1 VRQLGCSLRRTC
13 YASVIHKSKMK
24 AIKEAWYGKE
34 RLSLVF
40 WGYYVLGG
48 LGIGVLLGTTLGLS
62 AVYGV
67 QYLGIIFGIL
77 IFPYFIWS
85 TWSVWACA
93 FNVHWK
99 PLGYVARAIVAL
111 SVIHWIYNLLI

>member
-1 VRQLGCSLRRTC
+1 
-13 YASVIHKSKMK
+13 MK
-24 AIKEAWYGKE
+24 AIKDAWYGRE

-48 LGIGVLLGTTLGLS
+48 LAAGTLLGTILGLC
-62 AVYGV
+62 AAYEVA
-67 QYLGIIFGIL
+67 YLGIMFGIL

-85 TWSVWACA
+85 TWSVWACS
-93 FNVHWK
+93 FNVHWQ

-111 SVIHWIYNLLI
+111 SIFNWIFRLIK